1 MLSNIH
7 RQGIAVP
14 GDQALGRL
22 LGKLAFIAGGKT
34 RISCVALTGIA
45 ASRLEMST
53 SRLSIAE
60 ISDRTR
66 PDLCGI
72 NMKSSSASP
81 DLLG

>member
-22 LGKLAFIAGGKT
+22 LGKLASIAGHFHSGKT
-34 RISCVALTGIA
+34 RIPCVTLAGID

-60 ISDRTR
+60 FRNVSNISPT
-66 PDLCGI
+66 
-72 NMKSSSASP
+72 A
-81 DLLG
+81 LLIV

>member
-14 GDQALGRL
+14 GDQAWGRL
-22 LGKLAFIAGGKT
+22 LGLHSRTFHSGKT
-34 RISCVALTGIA
+34 RIP
-45 ASRLEMST
+45 T

-60 ISDRTR
+60 FRNVSNISPTALW
-66 PDLCGI
+66 PDLCG
-72 NMKSSSASP
+72 ASP